1 MRIITSRCK
10 LTRLIAGALTAL
22 CAIGISSSASA
33 GGIALGG
40 TRVIYPQGDKQASL
54 AIINSSTNTTFLIQS
69 WVSNAEGAKSADFVI
84 TPPLFVIHPKKENTL
99 R

>member
-10 LTRLIAGALTAL
+10 LTCLIAGALTAL
-22 CAIGISSSASA
+22 FAMGVAGSASA

-54 AIINSSTNTTFLIQS
+54 AII
-69 WVSNAEGAKSADFVI
+69 
-84 TPPLFVIHPKKENTL
+84 
-99 R
+99 

>member
-22 CAIGISSSASA
+22 FAMGMAGSASA

-69 WVSNAEGAKSADFVI
+69 WVSLS
-84 TPPLFVIHPKKENTL
+84 LIHI
-99 R
+99 